1 MSTIISHFLG
11 MLQAA
16 SPCTSIVTDSPAS
29 CNYALCGGC
38 SFTNPVFVHIFYHLE
53 SWFFTFLCLLYLL
66 CWQITIGS
74 LKTHLLK
81 HKHPF
86 CHIFFRKNFNHK
98 EILYISEQS
107 TTIANMMLTNC
118 TGAVFQHGAGYCC
131 LQEVLSPSQWEKYI
145 VKKYEEKIISFFFGF
160 SFTNN
165 RMLFLQLLTCWIS
178 ECT

>member
-74 LKTHLLK
+74 QKTMVGKVTSLEART
-81 HKHPF
+81 PF
-86 CHIFFRKNFNHK
+86 CHIFFRKNFIHE
-98 EILYISEQS
+98 EILYTTEQS
-107 TTIANMMLTNC
+107 TTIANMMSKLI
-118 TGAVFQHGAGYCC
+118 V
-131 LQEVLSPSQWEKYI
+131 LVLSFKMVLVI
-145 VKKYEEKIISFFFGF
+145 VVCISSLPHNDKKILWKILRRK
-160 SFTNN
+160 N
-165 RMLFLQLLTCWIS
+165 
-178 ECT
+178 